1 MIIYNGTYCV
11 YAHINQVNGKMYVG
25 VTKYGNNPNKRWKNG
40 CAYLDKDEKGEYRQ
54 PHFAYAIQKYGW
66 DNFDHEI
73 IALKLTKE
81 EADKF
86 EELLVEKLNLTDSK
100 FGYNIRNGGGST
112 GDLSDETKKKISESR
127 KGISFSKEHRRALS
141 DALKSIK
148 QSEETVKKRVAK
160 LSGKKRSEEVK
171 AKLSESI
178 KKSFTPERREK
189 ISESNRIRWSD
200 PNARLRQ
207 GEIARQKKSQ
217 PVFCI
222 ELNKTFPSAKEAERL
237 TGISDSN
244 IGYCCS
250 GKRASAGKHPITGEK
265 LHWISEKSD
274 PVLLD
279 EYRIIFEMYKK
290 EANIIC

>member
-1 MIIYNGTYCV
+1 MFIYNDTYCV
-11 YAHINQVNGKMYVG
+11 YAHINRINSKIYIG
-25 VTKYGNNPNKRWKNG
+25 VTKYGHNPNKRWKNG
-40 CAYLDKDEKGEYRQ
+40 RGYLDKNEKGEYRQ
-54 PHFAYAIQKYGW
+54 PHFAYAILKYGW
-66 DNFDHEI
+66 DGFDHEI
-73 IALKLTKE
+73 IASKLTKE

-112 GDLSDETKKKISESR
+112 GDLSNETKKKIGESR
-127 KGISFSKEHRRALS
+127 KGISFSEEHRRALS
-141 DALKSIK
+141 YALKGIK

-171 AKLSESI
+171 VKLSESI

-189 ISESNRIRWSD
+189 ISELNRIRWSD
-200 PNARLRQ
+200 PNARLKQ
-207 GEIARQKKSQ
+207 GKIARQKRSQ

-222 ELNKTFPSAKEAERL
+222 ELNKIFPSAKEAERL

-244 IGYCCS
+244 ISYCCS

-265 LHWISEKSD
+265 LHWISERSD

-290 EANIIC
+290 EADIIC